1 MGPPSTVVPARATEF
16 GSKSGSIAKRHHRW
30 PTTNSGPRKVFDSW
44 TKYSALLLHHRPA
57 GAANMSSWRS
67 LRKFSGMMLMAQS
80 ELTATLAI
88 ERERPCA
95 VDQVV
100 KRNKQDRQ

>member
-1 MGPPSTVVPARATEF
+1 MADHELRPEEGLRLLDEVF
-16 GSKSGSIAKRHHRW
+16 GSASAP
-30 PTTNSGPRKVFDSW
+30 PTRGRRKYVLVAFS
-44 TKYSALLLHHRPA
+44 
-57 GAANMSSWRS
+57 
-67 LRKFSGMMLMAQS
+67 RKFSGMMLMAQS

-100 KRNKQDRQ
+100 KRNKQYRQ

>member
-1 MGPPSTVVPARATEF
+1 MADHELRPEEGLRLLDEVF
-16 GSKSGSIAKRHHRW
+16 GSASAPPTRGRRKYVLVFSPKILRHE
-30 PTTNSGPRKVFDSW
+30 
-44 TKYSALLLHHRPA
+44 
-57 GAANMSSWRS
+57 
-67 LRKFSGMMLMAQS
+67 LMAQS
-80 ELTATLAI
+80 ELTATLVI